1 MFISDLFLYPV
12 IFQVGSSGIYPVY
25 NRWDWKNM
33 LSLRMIPII
42 FLNEYCKNKHLKL
55 AALFVFADYNVIL
68 HCVVWYG
75 YLSWLC
81 LCVRLILI
89 PFFSNACELLY
100 FAGIVLCIT
109 YWNYFQS
116 SWLVRSISPRNEITL
131 FLNRMFNDIKW
142 AYTTTY
148 VQYRFKP

>member
-12 IFQVGSSGIYPVY
+12 IFQVGSCGIYPVY
-25 NRWDWKNM
+25 NCWDWKDM
-33 LSLRMIPII
+33 VLFGWIPII
-42 FLNEYCKNKHLKL
+42 FLTNYLKL
-55 AALFVFADYNVIL
+55 AAPFVFANYNITL
-68 HCVVWYG
+68 HCVVGYG

-109 YWNYFQS
+109 YWNHFQS
-116 SWLVRSISPRNEITL
+116 SWLVRSITPRNEITL

-142 AYTTTY
+142 ALTATY
-148 VQYRFKP
+148 VQYRFEV

>member
-42 FLNEYCKNKHLKL
+42 FFNELHIYRN
-55 AALFVFADYNVIL
+55 ALYYNVML

-116 SWLVRSISPRNEITL
+116 SWLVRSISPRNERTL
-131 FLNRMFNDIKW
+131 FINIIFIFRYF
-142 AYTTTY
+142 
-148 VQYRFKP
+148 

>member
-1 MFISDLFLYPV
+1 MCLFQIFFCTLSFFKLVVVGYIQSTIVEIEKICYHLEWFRLSFLTNNALY
-12 IFQVGSSGIYPVY
+12 
-25 NRWDWKNM
+25 
-33 LSLRMIPII
+33 
-42 FLNEYCKNKHLKL
+42 
-55 AALFVFADYNVIL
+55 YNVLL